1 MRFVRIVDPGEP
13 GSLPVE
19 FFVNPD
25 NVCLVQD
32 ADPGDRARGFYA
44 ELTHSGGKQLFRLS
58 PDDLA
63 KRLAGG

>member
-1 MRFVRIVDPGEP
+1 M
-13 GSLPVE
+13 PVE
-19 FFVNPD
+19 HFVNPD

-58 PDDLA
+58 PHDLA